1 MENKAKIW
9 YVPQVSFFSIEINF
23 FFHYIN
29 CITRRQRLFV
39 EMEQMA
45 SRPFSH
51 VLVELQVPASFPRR
65 AVYVPHHSCP
75 SEGRSQI
82 IQHTAPPLNNPV
94 TTVETS
100 FSSSSSVNP
109 SSSNAT
115 AITSHVRRRRRVRS
129 LFHKFAYHLYL
140 PFLKFVII
148 NNFSS
153 FDRVLLHWNLVLTKK
168 LLSCHYWSDFLTEL
182 SLIHHQGNPVL
193 RLRLLFRSELL
204 NFFKTIN
211 FRASYCFNTSFVRFL
226 CEPQEQS

>member
-1 MENKAKIW
+1 
-9 YVPQVSFFSIEINF
+9 
-23 FFHYIN
+23 
-29 CITRRQRLFV
+29 
-39 EMEQMA
+39 MA

-75 SEGRSQI
+75 SEGRNQI
-82 IQHTAPPLNNPV
+82 IQHTAPPSNNPV

-148 NNFSS
+148 HNFSS
-153 FDRVLLHWNLVLTKK
+153 FDRVLLHWN
-168 LLSCHYWSDFLTEL
+168 
-182 SLIHHQGNPVL
+182 LIHHQGNPVL
-193 RLRLLFRSELL
+193 RLRLLFRSDLL
-204 NFFKTIN
+204 NFFKTIH